1 LPLQLLDLITSPSQG
16 TSDEKKESGIIHEG
30 QRNSA
35 LASLGGAMRRK
46 GASEQLIYDAL
57 HVQNRKKCRP
67 PLSDREVDSIVR
79 SVARYPSVAT
89 ARWLLTDVGNARA
102 LVAVHGS
109 DLKYVPGLGWFEWDG
124 CTWSPDDTGAV
135 VRSAKALVDTMLA
148 HAVAIPDE
156 ANRVKAVK
164 WALSSQSVSRIAAM
178 VKLAESEVAAVVRSD
193 RLDSNPWLLNVLNGT
208 LDLRTGELR
217 EHRRDD
223 LLTRVAPVAY
233 DPSAKCP
240 TWDAFLDRVMAGNR
254 DLISYLQRAVGYSL
268 TGNTDEQCFF
278 LLYGTGSNGKSTF
291 LETLVSLIGRGR
303 YATAMNFST
312 LTNRQRQEPS
322 EDIARLRGIR
332 MVTAIESG
340 RGKVF
345 NETLIKQITG
355 SDTIAARLLYKG
367 TFTFRPAFKLFLSA
381 NYKPRINDDDYAIWR
396 RVKLVPFDVQIP
408 ESERQRDLQD
418 RLQEELSGILNWALD
433 GCAKWRA
440 HGLGDATAVR
450 AATAQYR
457 RAQGALPAFLDQE
470 CDRGRRYWVESR
482 ELFKRYEEW
491 CAREERNGM
500 TETAFGRELG
510 RMGFLKDRKGPNR
523 TTRRLGV
530 RLKVV
535 VL

>member
-1 LPLQLLDLITSPSQG
+1 
-16 TSDEKKESGIIHEG
+16 
-30 QRNSA
+30 
-35 LASLGGAMRRK
+35 
-46 GASEQLIYDAL
+46 
-57 HVQNRKKCRP
+57 
-67 PLSDREVDSIVR
+67 
-79 SVARYPSVAT
+79 
-89 ARWLLTDVGNARA
+89 
-102 LVAVHGS
+102 
-109 DLKYVPGLGWFEWDG
+109 
-124 CTWSPDDTGAV
+124 
-135 VRSAKALVDTMLA
+135 
-148 HAVAIPDE
+148 
-156 ANRVKAVK
+156 
-164 WALSSQSVSRIAAM
+164 
-178 VKLAESEVAAVVRSD
+178 
-193 RLDSNPWLLNVLNGT
+193 
-208 LDLRTGELR
+208 
-217 EHRRDD
+217 
-223 LLTRVAPVAY
+223 
-233 DPSAKCP
+233 
-240 TWDAFLDRVMAGNR
+240 
-254 DLISYLQRAVGYSL
+254 
-268 TGNTDEQCFF
+268 
-278 LLYGTGSNGKSTF
+278 
-291 LETLVSLIGRGR
+291 
-303 YATAMNFST
+303 
-312 LTNRQRQEPS
+312 
-322 EDIARLRGIR
+322 

-340 RGKVF
+340 RGRVF

-367 TFTFRPAFKLFLSA
+367 TFTFRPTFKLFLAA